1 MQKEQLIHRA
11 HSHQHGKAQPQKTQQ
26 DLLNELH
33 PVFKHKVELIL
44 VDLRKLGWQPKIIFA
59 RRTEEQQRDA
69 IRRGATHTMLSWHVE
84 HTIGLLPAGARL
96 QVVRGNAV
104 DIVDQRF
111 GWEGKARNKD
121 FQFWKDLGASAHQQ
135 GCQWGGDW
143 KPANRKGNDGKMHLV
158 DQRDVAHVQMFF
170 TEERAQDSFTA

>member
-1 MQKEQLIHRA
+1 L
-11 HSHQHGKAQPQKTQQ
+11 KAQGHIVHGRDKSQHEKSQQ

-33 PVFKHKVELIL
+33 PVFRHTVELIL
-44 VDLRKLGWQPKIIFA
+44 NDLRKLGWEPKIIFA

-69 IRRGATHTMLSWHVE
+69 IRRGASHTMLSWHVE

-104 DIVDQRF
+104 DVVDKRYL
-111 GWEGKARNKD
+111 WEGKAKSKD
-121 FQFWKDLGASAHQQ
+121 FRFWKDLGAAAHKN

-143 KPANRKGNDGKMHLV
+143 KPIKRKGKDGKIHSV

-170 TEERAQDSFTA
+170 TEEREQDSFVA